1 MARGVRAW
9 PRIKSTAAEQRQ
21 LWREVGTALALGK
34 NKVEREPGQ
43 TFAAWCQDQ
52 FPGTDQKNDVP
63 AAIWLATEFPS
74 SKENEVPTALSSP
87 QHVRQWFNAQTPAP
101 APAPDV
107 DLSCMKVNP
116 ELAHIAA
123 EEQESTA
130 ASRERWKLIGEA
142 LKVGREAHAGNQAF
156 GAWCTEHE
164 FGGIDRRVRAD
175 ALWFAANTSLS
186 GIPTTLANPGDIRK
200 AYAKL
205 TAPVKPK
212 VYVEARVIQRV
223 AARPPLTVHDAH
235 LIEAIG
241 SKVRRIN
248 ALAAHA
254 VGEGP
259 EAAPCPSTR
268 LSHSAH
274 RELDTVQQRGIVEAR
289 AVLPKLELTA
299 ALQCPRR
306 PLHGSADPQLNRPPP
321 RQRGQRQHVASMHRH
336 ARELVRSEL
345 AVRKGRDGDVRHALD
360 RGQHDEASKLPSLR
374 EAAYWSHLGQASMTR
389 QLGP

>member
-9 PRIKSTAAEQRQ
+9 SRIKSTAAEQRQ
-21 LWREVGTALALGK
+21 LWREVGAALNVGRTENIS
-34 NKVEREPGQ
+34 NKAFGD
-43 TFAAWCQDQ
+43 WCKAEGFGDIDPTTRSNAMWMARSTSVLNGVQDDL
-52 FPGTDQKNDVP
+52 TH
-63 AAIWLATEFPS
+63 
-74 SKENEVPTALSSP
+74 PT
-87 QHVRQWFNAQTPAP
+87 HIRQACRDAQPAP

-116 ELAHIAA
+116 ELANIAA

-156 GAWCTEHE
+156 GAWCTEHG

-248 ALAAHA
+248 APAAHA
-254 VGEGP
+254 AGEGLP
-259 EAAPCPSTR
+259 QST
-268 LSHSAH
+268 H
-274 RELDTVQQRGIVEAR
+274 RELNPMQQRGIVEAR
-289 AVLPKLELTA
+289 AVLPKWELTVPI
-299 ALQCPRR
+299 QWPWK
-306 PLHGSADPQLNRPPP
+306 PLHGPANP
-321 RQRGQRQHVASMHRH
+321 
-336 ARELVRSEL
+336 
-345 AVRKGRDGDVRHALD
+345 
-360 RGQHDEASKLPSLR
+360 
-374 EAAYWSHLGQASMTR
+374 
-389 QLGP
+389 

>member
-9 PRIKSTAAEQRQ
+9 SRIKSTAAEQRQ
-21 LWREVGTALALGK
+21 LWREVGAALALGK

-52 FPGTDQKNDVP
+52 FPGIDQKNDVP
-63 AAIWLATEFPS
+63 AAIWLATEFPHS
-74 SKENEVPTALSSP
+74 EENRLPAGITLP
-87 QHVRQWFNAQTPAP
+87 RLVRDWLNAQTPAP

-116 ELAHIAA
+116 ELANIAA

-156 GAWCTEHE
+156 GAWCVEHG
-164 FGGIDRRVRAD
+164 FGTLDRRDRA
-175 ALWFAANTSLS
+175 AAIWIVENPKSLTH
-186 GIPTTLANPGDIRK
+186 GGTTTLNHPKRIQAT
-200 AYAKL
+200 YVKL

-212 VYVEARVIQRV
+212 VYVEARVIPRV

-248 ALAAHA
+248 APAAHA
-254 VGEGP
+254 AGEGLP
-259 EAAPCPSTR
+259 QST
-268 LSHSAH
+268 H
-274 RELDTVQQRGIVEAR
+274 RELNPMQQRGIVEAR
-289 AVLPKLELTA
+289 AVLPKWELTVPI
-299 ALQCPRR
+299 QWPWK
-306 PLHGSADPQLNRPPP
+306 PLHGPANP
-321 RQRGQRQHVASMHRH
+321 
-336 ARELVRSEL
+336 
-345 AVRKGRDGDVRHALD
+345 
-360 RGQHDEASKLPSLR
+360 
-374 EAAYWSHLGQASMTR
+374 
-389 QLGP
+389 